1 MRERHNKRPVSG
13 NSGFLL
19 PIALVYP
26 NTRKVGLSNLGFQFL
41 FNQLQESGFFAPERF
56 FIADQFFKNPPDTIV
71 PLSEENNVPL
81 KHFPVIAFSIPFE
94 NDYWIVPKILIDSGI
109 KPLRLDRGSGDP
121 LILAGGVS
129 VSLNPE
135 TLADF
140 LDLVF
145 IGEIVGDINEPGGF
159 WAIMREFKKS
169 KTAAHDRKEFY
180 KSFSNV
186 DGVYVPEAYSFDF
199 RDDGVLSEIRPDQGF
214 PARVKAAK
222 RLSSKESPPFAVVH
236 DLQTQFRDS
245 CLVEIN
251 RGCGRGC
258 RFCSGGW
265 IHRPV
270 RHFKY
275 PRFRESIDQAIIDKR
290 TIGLIGSDLASHPE
304 LDIILEDIINKGGI
318 FSLSSIR
325 PEGLNDQIIELIVK
339 SGQKTA
345 TLAPEVASNRLK
357 KVIGK
362 QIPNERFF
370 ELIDKLVTAGIPNI
384 RFYFMIGLPTE
395 VEEDVMKIV
404 QFVKNAREIFMNASR
419 RKGRIGRIGVQVNAF
434 VPKPWT
440 PFQWAQALPRKQ
452 WEIRVKIIENG
463 LRTLNNVVVRHESVR
478 SSEVQAILSRADR
491 RISHSLLEGARQGKL
506 AASSFLDSHPG
517 ARFFSERLRDPEE
530 VFPWD
535 VVDHGIKKATL
546 RTIYE
551 RAILA

>member
-1 MRERHNKRPVSG
+1 MRERHNKRPVSR
-13 NSGFLL
+13 NSGFPL

-41 FNQLQESGFFAPERF
+41 FNQLQGSDFFSPQRF
-56 FIADQFFKNPPDTIV
+56 FVAESFLKNPSEHNIPV
-71 PLSEENNVPL
+71 SEEDNIPL
-81 KHFPVIAFSIPFE
+81 KNFPVIAFSIPFE
-94 NDYWIVPKILIDSGI
+94 NDYWMVPKILIDSGI
-109 KPLRLDRGSGDP
+109 KPLRSDRGRGDP

-135 TLADF
+135 PLADF

-145 IGEIVGDINEPGGF
+145 IGEIVGDIDEPGGL
-159 WAIMREFKKS
+159 WSMILEFKKS
-169 KTAAHDRKEFY
+169 RIAAHDREGFY
-180 KSFSNV
+180 NSFRNIN
-186 DGVYVPEAYSFDF
+186 GIYVPEAYGFNYGE
-199 RDDGVLSEIRPDQGF
+199 DGGLLEIRPDQGF
-214 PARVKAAK
+214 PARVTATK
-222 RLSSKESPPFAVVH
+222 RLSTKETPPFAMVH
-236 DLQTQFRDS
+236 DQQTQFRNS

-275 PRFRESIDQAIIDKR
+275 LRFRDTVDQAITDKK

-304 LDIILEDIINKGGI
+304 LNIILSDIINRGGI

-325 PEGLNDQIIELIVK
+325 PEGLNDEIIELIVK

-345 TLAPEVASNRLK
+345 TLAPEVASKRLK

-370 ELIDKLVTAGIPNI
+370 ELIDKLVTAGTPNI

-395 VEEDVMKIV
+395 TEEDVQEIV
-404 QFVKNAREIFMNASR
+404 EFVKNARQIFVNASR
-419 RKGRIGRIGVQVNAF
+419 SKGRIGRIGVQVNAF
-434 VPKPWT
+434 IPKPWT
-440 PFQWAQALPRKQ
+440 PFQWSAALPKKQ
-452 WEIRVKIIENG
+452 WEVRKKIIENG
-463 LRTLNNVVVRHESVR
+463 LCKLKNVVVRHESLR

-491 RISHSLLEGARQGKL
+491 RISSSLLEAARGGKL
-506 AASSFLDSHPG
+506 DISSFLASHPN
-517 ARFFSERLRDPEE
+517 ARFFSERLRDREE

-535 VVDHGIKKATL
+535 VVDHGISKTTL

-551 RAILA
+551 RAILL